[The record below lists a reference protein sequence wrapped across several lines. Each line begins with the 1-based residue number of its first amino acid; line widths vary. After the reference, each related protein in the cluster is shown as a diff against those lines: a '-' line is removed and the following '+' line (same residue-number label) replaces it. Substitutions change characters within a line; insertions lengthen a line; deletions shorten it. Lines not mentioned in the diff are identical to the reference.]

1 MSHPDMPVC
10 VCVSESE
17 SEIEIERAREWV
29 VVVGGGDRL

>member
-1 MSHPDMPVC
+1 MSLPDMPVC